1 LVASTPSAVAI
12 AIACAQAQPGECSG
26 ATAATANSGT
36 QARQLE
42 PLVSMKSWRVIA
54 CGSW

>member
-1 LVASTPSAVAI
+1 MAI